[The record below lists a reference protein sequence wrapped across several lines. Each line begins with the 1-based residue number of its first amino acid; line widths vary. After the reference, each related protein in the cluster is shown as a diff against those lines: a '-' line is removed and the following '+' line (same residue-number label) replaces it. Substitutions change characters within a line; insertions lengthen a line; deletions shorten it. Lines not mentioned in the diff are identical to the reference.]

1 MKSSTNQYL
10 YSVLRQAAHEFSY
23 LAKKFMQTLMRTPLP
38 KILLG
43 CIALALLITL
53 IPLALTLFAIFVLLK
68 LLLVLLVLAIRKSRR
83 DPRELPYVSPRHGKN
98 SQ

>member
-1 MKSSTNQYL
+1 MKSSTSQYL

-23 LAKKFMQTLMRTPLP
+23 LMKKFMHALLRTPLP

-53 IPLALTLFAIFVLLK
+53 IPLALTLFAVFILLK

-83 DPRELPYVSPRHGKN
+83 DPRELTYVNHGHSKN
-98 SQ
+98 R

>member
-1 MKSSTNQYL
+1 MKSSTSQYL
-10 YSVLRQAAHEFSY
+10 YSVFRQAAHEFSY
-23 LAKKFMQTLMRTPLP
+23 LMKRFMQALMRTPLP

-83 DPRELPYVSPRHGKN
+83 DPRELTFARHRHGKN
-98 SQ
+98 S